1 MTIDRLKSTNDITSL
16 HPGGGGVL
24 PYKRLTGM
32 CCWMGSHFH
41 NWSDY
46 NGVANNTRAL
56 PQPSLRY
63 REASAEERDTQVIA
77 LSRFSYTK
85 TFCRP
90 LLPSCCVIAYVDGR
104 SIRDMSS
111 HNQLF
116 AEKSADEH

>member
-1 MTIDRLKSTNDITSL
+1 
-16 HPGGGGVL
+16 
-24 PYKRLTGM
+24 M

-77 LSRFSYTK
+77 LSRFSHTK
-85 TFCRP
+85 TFCCP
-90 LLPSCCVIAYVDGR
+90 LLL
-104 SIRDMSS
+104 SS
-111 HNQLF
+111 HNQVF
-116 AEKSADEH
+116 AGKRADKHLSSLLVYLILIYRFSQG